1 MATTMTTAAKNAA
14 IKANVIESLLSNL
27 PEGSVQVGDAEF
39 AIPTMVDGE
48 LRYAEIKV
56 TAKNNKATKVSPAY
70 DPQAKRAEW
79 LEILAERDLKAKEK
93 AEAKAKAVEKSKVKA
108 KSAE

>member
-1 MATTMTTAAKNAA
+1 MTTAAKNAA